1 MSSYNKAKGSKF
13 EADCEEY
20 GNSVGLRIRR
30 LPRAGSKD
38 IGDLALELNTG
49 IVVVLEAKNVKQADM
64 AGWLREADVEAC
76 NYELRYNVTTLGA
89 VVTKTRGKGTGEAR
103 VTMTYDQFI
112 NLLKWNNLT

>member
-13 EADCEEY
+13 EADCEEH

-89 VVTKTRGKGTGEAR
+89 VVTKTRGKGIGEAR

>member
-1 MSSYNKAKGSKF
+1 MSTYNKVKGSKF
-13 EADCEEY
+13 ETDVENY
-20 GNSVGLRIRR
+20 GNEVGLRIRR
-30 LPRAGSKD
+30 LPRAGTKD
-38 IGDLALELNTG
+38 IGDAAIELNTG

-64 AGWLREADVEAC
+64 SGWLREADVEAC

-89 VVTKTRGKGTGEAR
+89 VITKTRGKGTGEAR